1 MKIRAALLE
10 TSAVNPAQW
19 PAEGLPEI
27 AFVGRSNVG
36 KSSLLNRLL
45 GRKSLARVS
54 ARPGK
59 TQTIN
64 FYRINDSFR
73 LVDLPGYGYAKV
85 SQQERRAF
93 VKMLDSYL
101 RKRESLVRVVH
112 LIDIRHDPTKDDL
125 EGHRWLMSLGVPLC
139 VVATKMDKVSK
150 SKAAVAVQNIR
161 KQLSTPYPV
170 VAVSAEKGMNIDQ
183 LWEILE
189 ADIAELPLSAQADAT
204 LPTDGGIRDQ
214 HAEKDEDSA
223 DSLPSAE

>member
-1 MKIRAALLE
+1 VKVRTALLE
-10 TSAVNPAQW
+10 TSAVKPAQW

-73 LVDLPGYGYAKV
+73 LVDLPGYGYAQV
-85 SQQERRAF
+85 SQRERQAF
-93 VKMLDSYL
+93 ARMMDTYL

-112 LIDIRHDPTKDDL
+112 LIDIRHDPTRDDL
-125 EGHRWLMSLGVPLC
+125 EVHRWLLGLDVPLC

-150 SKAAVAVQNIR
+150 SKAIAAVQKIR
-161 KQLSTPYPV
+161 KQLETPYSV
-170 VAVSAEKGMNIDQ
+170 VAVSSEKGTGIDQ
-183 LWEILE
+183 LWDVLR
-189 ADIAELPLSAQADAT
+189 ADVELPLSTQAETA
-204 LPTDGGIRDQ
+204 LPADGRVGDQ
-214 HAEKDEDSA
+214 HAEKNEDTA
-223 DSLPSAE
+223 GDLPSAQ